1 MTALVKLCCALRL
14 QIAWQVRRLLQ
25 ADRLLKMFLL
35 PLHVGHLLGVNVV
48 AIAPSIEWPLLLSP
62 RKKFR
67 ARGCQLQEICWPVG
81 RLQGAVWGPKSGVKD
96 CHSGLWQSSHSKIP

>member
-14 QIAWQVRRLLQ
+14 QIAWQVRR
-25 ADRLLKMFLL
+25 